1 MSIFTFR
8 FTAVAIFIN
17 FLCIVNFFTLTNAAQ
32 GDAVKGPEI
41 SGVRV
46 SPQRFNP
53 VKGEVTTISYDLS
66 NEAISIIKIFD
77 PERRLVRDLIPED
90 TGDPGLRSVI
100 WDGRDLEGRIV
111 PDEAYIFTIEITDY
125 RGNFNYYDPTTFS
138 GGEYFEPAVE
148 FKEQNRT
155 VNYPLDRDAR
165 VRIRA
170 GIQGGPLLKA
180 IANWS
185 PRLAGNNEDNWDGMD
200 ESGTLMAVRQKKFK
214 LTAEA
219 VTLPE
224 NTILTTGNERDTYY
238 GYLNEIHERPRKV
251 DRPFY
256 KSKST
261 LPGYQYGDIVD
272 YGIKLKAYLKL
283 PKPAKTNMG
292 GLPILDGKVKN
303 IS

>member
-1 MSIFTFR
+1 
-8 FTAVAIFIN
+8 
-17 FLCIVNFFTLTNAAQ
+17 
-32 GDAVKGPEI
+32 
-41 SGVRV
+41 
-46 SPQRFNP
+46 
-53 VKGEVTTISYDLS
+53 
-66 NEAISIIKIFD
+66 
-77 PERRLVRDLIPED
+77 
-90 TGDPGLRSVI
+90 
-100 WDGRDLEGRIV
+100 LEGRIV

-292 GLPILDGKVKN
+292 GLPILDGKVPLKIFLDEDIERFAIEQRYEILYFVDFNFVMEKEEGYSPSTWIWDTTSLPEGEHILTIN
-303 IS
+303 IATLTGQFTSASLKAFIHKER